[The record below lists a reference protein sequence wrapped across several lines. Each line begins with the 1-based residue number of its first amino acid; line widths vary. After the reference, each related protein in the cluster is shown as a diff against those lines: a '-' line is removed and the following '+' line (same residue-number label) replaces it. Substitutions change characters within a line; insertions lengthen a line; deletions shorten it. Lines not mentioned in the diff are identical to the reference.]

1 MEIPD
6 VPQINPEL
14 ADYDPQVQRLVQQM
28 QGQMKK
34 IWQGQRGVHRQ
45 NKIKEFNVQIANV
58 IEWRAHRYKLQ
69 LETAIEL
76 IEKLRGNIEKVMNDK
91 WEVRDERDEAL
102 RLNGVLQEENRELK
116 SKHEQLL
123 EDLDDNPE

>member
-28 QGQMKK
+28 QGQMKM
-34 IWQGQRGVHRQ
+34 IWSGQRGAHRQ
-45 NKIKEFNVQIANV
+45 KKIAEFNVQIANV
-58 IEWRAHRYKLQ
+58 IEWRAHRSKLQ

-76 IEKLRGNIEKVMNDK
+76 IEKLRGNIDKIMDDK
-91 WEVRDERDEAL
+91 WQVRDERDEAL
-102 RLNGVLQEENRELK
+102 RREGVLQAKILALESQVEALTEE
-116 SKHEQLL
+116 
-123 EDLDDNPE
+123 LDDKPQ